1 MKKLGLVVGILLLS
15 TGTALAADSA
25 RVHGQQIFEKWCAP
39 CHGRGPGKPGTIAL
53 QTKYQGKF
61 PALLEE
67 RTDLT
72 PDIVA
77 YFVRHG
83 VSIMPFFRKTEI
95 ADRDLSDLAAYLAD
109 DHALSK

>member
-1 MKKLGLVVGILLLS
+1 MKKLGLILGILLLS
-15 TGTALAADSA
+15 TGAALAADSA
-25 RVHGQQIFEKWCAP
+25 HFRGHQIFEKWCAP
-39 CHGRGPGKPGTIAL
+39 CHGTGPGKPGTIAL

-72 PDIVA
+72 PDIVV

-83 VSIMPFFRKTEI
+83 VSIMPFFRKTDI
-95 ADRDLSDLAAYLAD
+95 TDADLTDLAAYLANN
-109 DHALSK
+109 HAPSK